1 MHSIDLGKYDYR
13 TDLII
18 ERLDVLENVE
28 HYQENN
34 ILVDTIIDKDNT
46 YITISFDDVTDKDNF
61 RNVEKV
67 FVNELKKVLSGYLS
81 SVKSI
86 MVVGLGNSRSTPDSL
101 GPEVINNIL
110 VTRHLFELGEVE
122 DGYLNVCSLKPQV
135 TGVTGIETIDM
146 IEGVVSKLKVDL
158 IIVVDALASSSLE
171 RVNRTI
177 QITDGGI
184 EPGSGVGNNRGEIS
198 FKKLGVPVIA
208 IGVPTIVDAATI
220 VSDTMKYLLKQ
231 LSYKVE
237 NINNLKNKLINENMY
252 DYSNQEVIFDKE
264 SKEAILGILGSLGDE
279 ELKQLFLE
287 VLTPVNYNLM
297 VTPKEVDYVIEKI
310 GLLIGNGINKSLHK
324 SFDSTK

>member
-1 MHSIDLGKYDYR
+1 MHSINLGKYDYR

-18 ERLDVLENVE
+18 ERLEILDNVS
-28 HYQENN
+28 HYEENN
-34 ILVDTIIDKDNT
+34 VSVDTIIDKDNT
-46 YITISFDDVTDKDNF
+46 YVTLSFDDVTDKDNF
-61 RNVEKV
+61 KNVEKV
-67 FVNELKKVLSGYLS
+67 FVKELKTVLSRHLTS
-81 SVKSI
+81 SKSI
-86 MVVGLGNSRSTPDSL
+86 MVVGLGNSKSTPDSL

-146 IEGVVSKLKVDL
+146 IEGVVSKLDIDL

-198 FKKLGVPVIA
+198 FNNLGIPVIA

-237 NINNLKNKLINENMY
+237 NINNLKNKLINENVY
-252 DYSNQEVIFDKE
+252 DYSKQEIIFDKE
-264 SKEAILGILGSLGDE
+264 TKAAILGILGSLGE
-279 ELKQLFLE
+279 NELKQLFLE

-297 VTPKEVDYVIEKI
+297 VTPKEVDYVIEKL
-310 GLLIGNGINKSLHK
+310 GLLIGNGINKSLHS

>member
-28 HYQENN
+28 HYEENN

-101 GPEVINNIL
+101 GPVVINNIL

>member
-28 HYQENN
+28 HYEENN
-34 ILVDTIIDKDNT
+34 IFVDTIIDKDNT

-252 DYSNQEVIFDKE
+252 DYSNQKVIFDKE

>member
-28 HYQENN
+28 HYEENN
-34 ILVDTIIDKDNT
+34 IFVDTIIDKDNT

-110 VTRHLFELGEVE
+110 VTRHLFERGEVE

>member
-28 HYQENN
+28 HYEENN

-158 IIVVDALASSSLE
+158 IIVIDALASSSLE

>member
-28 HYQENN
+28 HYEENN
-34 ILVDTIIDKDNT
+34 IFVDTIIDKDNT

-287 VLTPVNYNLM
+287 VLTTFNYNLM

>member
-28 HYQENN
+28 HYEENN

-158 IIVVDALASSSLE
+158 IIVIDALASSSLE

-177 QITDGGI
+177 QITDRGF

>member
-18 ERLDVLENVE
+18 ERLDVLENAE
-28 HYQENN
+28 HYEENN

-61 RNVEKV
+61 RNVENV
-67 FVNELKKVLSGYLS
+67 FVKELKKVLKEYLLS
-81 SVKSI
+81 AKSI

-158 IIVVDALASSSLE
+158 IIVIDALASSSLE

-237 NINNLKNKLINENMY
+237 NINNLKNKLINENIY

-264 SKEAILGILGSLGDE
+264 SKEAILGILGSLGED

-287 VLTPVNYNLM
+287 VLTPINYNLM

>member
-28 HYQENN
+28 HYEENN

-46 YITISFDDVTDKDNF
+46 YFTISFDDVTDKDNF